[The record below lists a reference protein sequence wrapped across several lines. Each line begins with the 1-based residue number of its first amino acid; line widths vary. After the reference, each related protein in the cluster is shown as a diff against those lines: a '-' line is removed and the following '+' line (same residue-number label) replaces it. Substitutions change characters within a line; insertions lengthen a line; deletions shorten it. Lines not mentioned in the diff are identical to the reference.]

1 MSDFSFDPSGRTAF
15 QRLKAATTRF
25 AGPEPPRDNRGERS
39 GAQDEGVRQ
48 SQVLAGLER
57 AVDATRQTA
66 STLNS
71 AREVVADVRSAN
83 QASAASQVQDV
94 EDAAA
99 VADDTSER
107 IARFERQASQAQGA
121 QLSAAAIQRLLG

>member
-15 QRLKAATTRF
+15 QRLKAASTRS
-25 AGPEPPRDNRGERS
+25 AGPEPPRKDRGERT
-39 GAQDEGVRQ
+39 GTQDEGVRQ

-57 AVDATRQTA
+57 AVDATRETA

-83 QASAASQVQDV
+83 QASAASQVRDV
-94 EDAAA
+94 EGAAE
-99 VADDTSER
+99 VADETSER
-107 IARFERQASQAQGA
+107 IARFERQASEAQGA

>member
-1 MSDFSFDPSGRTAF
+1 MSDFSFDLSRRTAF
-15 QRLKAATTRF
+15 QRLKAASTRS
-25 AGPEPPRDNRGERS
+25 AGPEPPRKDRGERT
-39 GAQDEGVRQ
+39 GTQDEGVRQ

-57 AVDATRQTA
+57 AVDATRETA

-83 QASAASQVQDV
+83 QASAASQVRDV
-94 EDAAA
+94 EGAAA
-99 VADDTSER
+99 VADDASER
-107 IARFERQASQAQGA
+107 IARFERQASEAQGA

>member
-15 QRLKAATTRF
+15 QRLKAASTRST
-25 AGPEPPRDNRGERS
+25 GPEPPRKDRGERS
-39 GAQDEGVRQ
+39 GTQDEGVRQ

-83 QASAASQVQDV
+83 QASAASQVRDV
-94 EDAAA
+94 EGAAEVAEDA
-99 VADDTSER
+99 SER
-107 IARFERQASQAQGA
+107 IARFEQQASQAQGA
-121 QLSAAAIQRLLG
+121 QLSAVAIQRLLG